1 MRFRI
6 FCATIFVTLVT
17 QCVTE
22 SITGL
27 ESLIQGNGFKTKKSE
42 KSSELPYL

>member
-1 MRFRI
+1 MKFRI
-6 FCATIFVTLVT
+6 FRITIFVTLVT

-27 ESLIQGNGFKTKKSE
+27 DNLVQGIGLKT
-42 KSSELPYL
+42 